1 MSTRKA
7 SGLPLVAGNQLE
19 LPNVNMGTTGKSGS
33 TKGSLKYDG
42 DKPQMD
48 LVPLSSAYAVAQVL
62 TFGAKKY
69 SANGWKDVPDA
80 RTRYQ
85 AAMLRHMT
93 QVQEGEEFDE
103 DSGLPH
109 ADHIACNAM
118 FLSWFRR
125 NPTRGLSEEITKV
138 NEGPFAEAEEAVT
151 HLHRGKTL

>member
-1 MSTRKA
+1 MSTRRA
-7 SGLPLVAGNQLE
+7 SGLPPVTGSQLE
-19 LPNVNMGTTGKSGS
+19 FLNVNTGTAGAKGATA
-33 TKGSLKYDG
+33 GSLKFDG

-80 RTRYQ
+80 RARYT

-93 QVQEGEEFDE
+93 QVQDGEEFDE

-109 ADHIACNAM
+109 LDHIACNAM

-125 NPTRGLSEEITKV
+125 NPTRGK
-138 NEGPFAEAEEAVT
+138 
-151 HLHRGKTL
+151 

>member
-1 MSTRKA
+1 MTPSESKTQENKMGSGAGRDWVSVNDRKDT
-7 SGLPLVAGNQLE
+7 AGTK
-19 LPNVNMGTTGKSGS
+19 GTTAGS
-33 TKGSLKYDG
+33 TKFDG

-80 RTRYQ
+80 RNRYT
-85 AAMLRHMT
+85 AAMLRHLT
-93 QVQEGEEFDE
+93 QVQDGEEFDE

-125 NPTRGLSEEITKV
+125 NPERGI
-138 NEGPFAEAEEAVT
+138 
-151 HLHRGKTL
+151 